1 MPQINRS
8 ALVRFS
14 AQQMYDL
21 VNDVASYPQFLPGC
35 VGGEVHSHTEEEMVA
50 TVSVKKAGIA
60 QSFTTVNSLQAPDA
74 ITMSLKEGPFQ
85 ALKGTWSFKAL
96 TEAACKVE
104 LSLDFE
110 FNNPVTQKAFGKIFN
125 DLAQNMVMAFSERAK
140 EVYRG

>member
-35 VGGEVHSHTEEEMVA
+35 VGGEVHSHEAEQMVA
-50 TVSVKKAGIA
+50 TVAVKKAGIA
-60 QSFTTVNSLQAPDA
+60 QSFTTINSL
-74 ITMSLKEGPFQ
+74 TLNEKVSMKLKEGPFSSLQ
-85 ALKGTWSFKAL
+85 GDWSFKAL
-96 TEAACKVE
+96 TDSACKVE
-104 LSLDFE
+104 LSLSFE
-110 FNNPVTQKAFGKIFN
+110 FANPVAQKAFGKIFN